1 MHASSVF
8 LIAFFTAVFTAAGTT
23 VVVEK
28 MHLFP
33 KEEPQK
39 AEGLVPKVDGLSED
53 TARMQL
59 AAQGLIMLIDGVEQ
73 STTAEDGSVIRQG
86 SAPGTRLPRGEVVNV
101 TLAEAKPRVPNVV
114 GRTVEEA
121 GRLLEQ
127 AGFKLQLGVTKPDAT
142 VPPGQVVTQN
152 PASGSALTK
161 GQTITVDVSGGDDAV
176 EVPNVVGLNFKAA
189 KEKLEKAGF
198 VLKTRWVTLAETQTY
213 VALQQEPKAGSKLNK
228 GSDVIIT
235 ANRE

>member
-33 KEEPQK
+33 KEEPAK
-39 AEGLVPKVDGLSED
+39 AEGLVPKVDGLDENA
-53 TARMQL
+53 ARMQL
-59 AAQGLIMLIDGVEQ
+59 AAQGLIMLVDGIEP
-73 STTAEDGSVIRQG
+73 STSAENGSVIRQG
-86 SAPGTRLPRGEVVNV
+86 AAPGTRLPRGDVVNV
-101 TLAEAKPRVPNVV
+101 TLAETKPQVPNVV

-121 GRLLEQ
+121 GKLLEEK
-127 AGFKLQLGVTKPDAT
+127 GFKLQLGATKPDST
-142 VPPGQVVTQN
+142 VPPGQVITQT
-152 PASGSALTK
+152 PGSGAALTK
-161 GQTITVDVSGGDDAV
+161 GQSVSVDVSGGVDSV

-213 VALQQEPKAGSKLNK
+213 VALNQEPKAGTQATK

>member
-28 MHLFP
+28 MQIIP
-33 KEEPQK
+33 KEEPHK
-39 AEGLVPKVDGLSED
+39 AESLVPKVDGLSE
-53 TARMQL
+53 TAARMQL
-59 AAQGLIMLIDGVEQ
+59 AAQGLIMLVDGVEP
-73 STTAEDGSVIRQG
+73 STTAENGSVIRQG
-86 SAPGTRLPRGEVVNV
+86 SAPGTRLPRGDVVNV
-101 TLAEAKPRVPNVV
+101 TLAEAKPQVPNVV

-121 GRLLEQ
+121 GKLLEEK
-127 AGFKLQLGVTKPDAT
+127 GFKLQLGVTKPDST
-142 VPPGQVVTQN
+142 VPPGQVITQA
-152 PASGSALTK
+152 PPSGTALTK
-161 GQTITVDVSGGDDAV
+161 GQIITVDVSGGLDTV

-213 VALQQEPKAGSKLNK
+213 VALQQEPAAGSKAGK